1 MKPIRVL
8 LVDDHTI
15 LREGIRSLLEEQ
27 EDIEVVGEAG
37 DGVEAVEL
45 TDRLL
50 PDVVLMDIGLPRMN
64 GVDATQ
70 AILRRHPEVRVLVL
84 TMHDNEEYVRTIMQA
99 GASGYVLKRSAARE
113 LVSAIRAVNEGHTV
127 LNPQLSRAV
136 FAGGGA
142 RGEAA
147 GQPLL
152 PRVQAPD
159 VLTEREQEV
168 LRLIA
173 RGYTNQEIA
182 DKLMISIKTVQ
193 AHRGNI
199 MEKLDLHDA
208 VELTKYA
215 IRVGLISL
223 DDSEEAE

>member
-27 EDIEVVGEAG
+27 EDMEVVGEAG

-84 TMHDNEEYVRTIMQA
+84 TMHDSEEYVRTILQA

-113 LVSAIRAVNEGHTV
+113 LVSAIRAVHEGHTV
-127 LNPQLSRAV
+127 LNPELSRAV
-136 FAGGGA
+136 FAGGA
-142 RGEAA
+142 RPEPG

-152 PRVQAPD
+152 PRLHGTD

-215 IRVGLISL
+215 LRVGLISL
-223 DDSEEAE
+223 DESEEAD

>member
-1 MKPIRVL
+1 MQRIRVL

-37 DGVEAVEL
+37 DGVQAVEL
-45 TDRLL
+45 ADRLL

-113 LVSAIRAVNEGHTV
+113 LVSAIRAVHEGHTV
-127 LNPQLSRAV
+127 LNPELSRAV
-136 FAGGGA
+136 FAGSHAEGG
-142 RGEAA
+142 

-152 PRVQAPD
+152 PRLQAPD

-173 RGYTNQEIA
+173 RGHTNQEIA

-215 IRVGLISL
+215 LRVGLISL
-223 DDSEEAE
+223 DESEEPD